1 MAEPSHPETSHLSV
15 VDVSKGYGNNPILKG
30 VSLEV
35 ARGEFVALVGASG
48 CGKSTLL
55 RIIAGLDA
63 ADQGRILIGGQDVS
77 AMRAADRDVA
87 MVFQSYALYPHL
99 TARQNLAVPL
109 AMRRLNAWQRLPF
122 IGGLMPGRRRIG
134 DEMTNKINEVAE
146 SLKITALLDR
156 KPAAMSGGQRQRVA
170 LGRAIVREPKAFLM
184 DEPLS
189 NLDAALRVH
198 TRAEIVDLH
207 KRLGATTIYVTHDQE
222 EALSMADKVAVMKD
236 GRILQFAPPRVVYG
250 DPDNLEVA
258 EFIGTPKINL
268 IPALVDEMGW
278 ITIGGT
284 ELLPGFD
291 AWRGQ
296 VLTLGLRPDHAELLT
311 TGDVRGRHYR
321 LPYEVDRVEF
331 LGGQAIA
338 HGTVPSGG
346 QIRVRVEP
354 DAVGVAP
361 GRLLTLAIPANQ
373 LLVFASDG
381 SRIRLRRPA
390 LEAPVFEEHA
400 HA

>member
-1 MAEPSHPETSHLSV
+1 MGETSHLSV
-15 VDVSKGYGNNPILKG
+15 VDISKGYGDNPILKG
-30 VSLEV
+30 VSLDV
-35 ARGEFVALVGASG
+35 AKGEFIALVGASG

-55 RIIAGLDA
+55 RIIAGLEA
-63 ADQGRILIGGQDVS
+63 ADDGRILIAGHDVS
-77 AMRAADRDVA
+77 AVRAADRDVA

-99 TARQNLAVPL
+99 TARQNMAVPL

-122 IGGLMPGRRRIG
+122 VGGLMPGRRRMAKEI
-134 DEMTNKINEVAE
+134 TLKINEVAE
-146 SLKITALLDR
+146 SLRITALLDR

-250 DPDNLEVA
+250 DPDHLDVA

-268 IPALVDEMGW
+268 LPAVVNDVGS

-284 ELLPGFD
+284 ELLSGFE

-296 VLTLGLRPDHAELLT
+296 VLTLGLRPDHAQL
-311 TGDVRGRHYR
+311 GGHDPARGQHHR
-321 LPYEVDRVEF
+321 LPFSVDRVEF

-346 QIRVRVEP
+346 QIRVRIEP
-354 DAVGVAP
+354 DAADVAP
-361 GRLLTLAIPANQ
+361 GRLLTLVIPASQ
-373 LLVFASDG
+373 LLVFAQDG
-381 SRIRLRRPA
+381 TRIRPPRGSVETL
-390 LEAPVFEEHA
+390 A
-400 HA
+400 HGELAYA